1 MVGSYTPLVS
11 TGKTVCMAKFGP
23 KGPSG
28 GDLGFDETT
37 LVSALHGLMPR
48 TVFYVQWWDQNGGGV
63 GWGMASTRNAAAAL
77 NDPWILNR
85 EDLSFNPGR

>member
-1 MVGSYTPLVS
+1 
-11 TGKTVCMAKFGP
+11 
-23 KGPSG
+23 
-28 GDLGFDETT
+28 
-37 LVSALHGLMPR
+37 MPR
-48 TVFYVQWWDQNGGGV
+48 TVFFVQWWDQNGGGV